1 MAEVF
6 NDREDRIM
14 KKYIPLLILAG
25 LLLVIVLPSIHAE
38 IYKQNSIIELKV
50 PCSYNGTFCDT
61 TALCNVT
68 ISYPNSS
75 LLVDDGNMTNT
86 GNGMPFYLLPDT
98 SITGVYLYNSECCQA
113 DACDSYSSSFEIT
126 PSGIIQTS
134 ILENPIILILIS
146 LGLILL
152 ILGIYLFAP
161 AFAFLGALMF
171 LLSGVYTMIYGFN
184 NVADL
189 YTRGIAVTLMGV
201 GIIFMFII
209 AYEWALMVEET

>member
-1 MAEVF
+1 
-6 NDREDRIM
+6 M
-14 KKYIPLLILAG
+14 KKYFPLLILVG
-25 LLLVIVLPSIHAE
+25 FLVVLTLPLISAE
-38 IYKQNSIIELKV
+38 VYKQNSIVELKV

-61 TALCNVT
+61 TALCNIT
-68 ISYPNSS
+68 INYPNSS

-134 ILENPIILILIS
+134 ILENPVIIIFIT
-146 LGLILL
+146 LGIILL
-152 ILGIYLFAP
+152 ILGIYLSAP

-171 LLSGVYTMIYGFN
+171 LLSGIYTMIYGFN

-189 YTRGIAVTLMGV
+189 YTRGIALTLI
-201 GIIFMFII
+201 GIGFIFMFLTV
-209 AYEWALMVEET
+209 YEWALMTEEE